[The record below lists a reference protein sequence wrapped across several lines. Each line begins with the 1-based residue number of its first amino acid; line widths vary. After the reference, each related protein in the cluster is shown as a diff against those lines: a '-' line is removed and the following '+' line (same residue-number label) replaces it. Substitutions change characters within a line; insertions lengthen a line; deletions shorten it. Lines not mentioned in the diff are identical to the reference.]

1 MVECNGCTHPQG
13 TFVAGAVAGGAAV
26 WLLLDDMRLPLGLT
40 AAT

>member
-13 TFVAGAVAGGAAV
+13 TFVAGAVAGGAV